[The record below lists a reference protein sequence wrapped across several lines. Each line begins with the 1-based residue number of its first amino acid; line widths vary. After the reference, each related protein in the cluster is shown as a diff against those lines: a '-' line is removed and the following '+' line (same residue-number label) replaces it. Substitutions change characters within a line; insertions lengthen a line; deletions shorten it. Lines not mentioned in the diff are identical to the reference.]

1 MLLLRLVVSTSRPI
15 EIEIENVLR
24 VETYFWKPSRF
35 SGRSRLT
42 FFWRWDRESRS
53 RPRRDKSRPP
63 GLIKIYRTHFFCP
76 QNREQRS
83 ERNVRDLERG
93 VRSEVWTPE
102 TNLRIARVDP
112 RALRRRVGPRK
123 SRFGQLAKALSHPGK
138 FITFEIIICKLLF
151 DIFQMLYFPK

>member
-1 MLLLRLVVSTSRPI
+1 MPRSSENLLKLRSI
-15 EIEIENVLR
+15 EHI
-24 VETYFWKPSRF
+24 F
-35 SGRSRLT
+35 S
-42 FFWRWDRESRS
+42 
-53 RPRRDKSRPP
+53 
-63 GLIKIYRTHFFCP
+63 CP

-123 SRFGQLAKALSHPGK
+123 SRFGQLAKAVSHPGK
-138 FITFEIIICKLLF
+138 FITFEIIISKLLF
-151 DIFQMLYFPK
+151 DIFQMLYYRYSFSNFFSFFLVCYFFQILIFVVIININSAIFQVPIV